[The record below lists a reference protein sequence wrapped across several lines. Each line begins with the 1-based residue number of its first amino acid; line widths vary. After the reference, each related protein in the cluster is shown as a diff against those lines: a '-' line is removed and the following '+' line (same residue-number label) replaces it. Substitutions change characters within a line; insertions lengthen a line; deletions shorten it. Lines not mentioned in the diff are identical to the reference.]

1 MTNTPTN
8 KPVSEV
14 RDGNLKIAIFRNEPK
29 QEGERPRYSGKLTR
43 SYRDAQGEWHDTD
56 YVSGSEFLRA
66 ARLMEK
72 AYDAQLDQRATEKS
86 AGDASAPAPTA

>member
-1 MTNTPTN
+1 MSTPSN
-8 KPVSEV
+8 NQPVAEV

-43 SYRDAQGEWHDTD
+43 SYRDASGDWHDTE
-56 YVSGSEFLRA
+56 YLSGSEFLRA

-72 AYDAQLDQRATEKS
+72 AYDEELTQRATDKNAGPEPS
-86 AGDASAPAPTA
+86 A